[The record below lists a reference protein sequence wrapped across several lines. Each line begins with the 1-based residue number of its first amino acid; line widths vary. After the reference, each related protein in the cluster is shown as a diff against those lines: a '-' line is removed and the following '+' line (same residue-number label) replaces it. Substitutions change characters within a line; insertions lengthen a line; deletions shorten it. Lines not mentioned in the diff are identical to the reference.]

1 MLNSYYEKVRILIN
15 QKSFFFF
22 QIGVFLILSAP
33 IIGAFF
39 LLISLLG
46 THFEKGNNLLKNRW
60 IWPFLLS
67 GLLAILSSINL
78 TIRDLH
84 IDGWNSSLSWLGL
97 GNWIPFFYFIWR
109 AQIFMQTKK
118 MREKIANMFLAGT
131 VPLIFSS
138 FGQLWFGWHG
148 PLIFLNG
155 LIIWFQRSINFESG
169 QGITAMFNNQ
179 NYAACWLVII
189 WPFCINKFLYL
200 KGLSF
205 KRLIYFFYSILLIT
219 CIYLT
224 KSRGGLLGTITST
237 LFNVNKYFLV
247 LLLVVATSY
256 AVATLS
262 FVPRNIQSI
271 FRKVFS
277 EKLLE
282 AFEFS
287 KHINLLNDPRIFI
300 YINAIPIIMERPF
313 LGWGASTF
321 PIIFNTRYPDFP
333 IEPLHPHNLIF
344 EMANSYGLIFALIIS
359 ITIFLILIKSF
370 RIIFIKKEI
379 KYNFKDVQLNNFD
392 RAWWSSF
399 FGLFITQM
407 FDVQY
412 FDFRISISFWIL
424 LTGLICIVNKEKSKS
439 LSC

>member
-1 MLNSYYEKVRILIN
+1 MVNSYYEQLKN
-15 QKSFFFF
+15 FFSQKSFLFF

-33 IIGAFF
+33 ILAAFF
-39 LLISLLG
+39 LLISLLS
-46 THFEKGNNLLKNRW
+46 THLNKKNNLLKNRW
-60 IWPFLLS
+60 IVPFVIS
-67 GLLAILSSINL
+67 GFLAILSSINSS
-78 TIRDLH
+78 IRDLH
-84 IDGWNSSLSWLGL
+84 IDGWNSSLAWIGL
-97 GNWIPFFYFIWR
+97 GNWIPFFYVIWR
-109 AQIFMQTKK
+109 AQFFMQTTK

-131 VPLIFSS
+131 VPFIFSS

-148 PLIFLNG
+148 PLVFLNG

-179 NYAACWLVII
+179 NYAACWLVIV

-200 KGLSF
+200 KGFNF
-205 KRLIYFFYSILLIT
+205 KRLIYFIYSILLIS

-237 LFNVNKYFLV
+237 MFNVNKYLLV
-247 LLLVVATSY
+247 LLFVIVSAY

-262 FVPRNIQSI
+262 FIPRYIQNI
-271 FRKVFS
+271 FRNVFS

-287 KHINLLNDPRIFI
+287 KYINILNDPRIYI
-300 YINAIPIIMERPF
+300 YINTIPIILERPF

-321 PIIFNTRYPDFP
+321 PLIFNARYRNFP
-333 IEPLHPHNLIF
+333 VEPLHPHNLIF
-344 EMANSYGLIFALIIS
+344 EMANSFGLIFAIIIT
-359 ITIFLILIKSF
+359 ITIFLILLKSF
-370 RIIFIKKEI
+370 RVIFIKKDI
-379 KYNFKDVQLNNFD
+379 KYNLKDLQLINFD

-424 LTGLICIVNKEKSKS
+424 LTGLICIV
-439 LSC
+439 